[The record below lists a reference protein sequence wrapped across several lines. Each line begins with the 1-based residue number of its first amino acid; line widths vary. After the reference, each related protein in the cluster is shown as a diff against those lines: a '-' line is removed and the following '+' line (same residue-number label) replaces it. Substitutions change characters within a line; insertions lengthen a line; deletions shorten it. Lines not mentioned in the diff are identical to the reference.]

1 MNWIEQHNQ
10 RLADINSKRFQPPRK
25 EKILIFKG
33 GGYDGCIWEWNA
45 LFFEAGRPDEKQPF
59 VTGYK
64 GKDVIQT
71 LNSSKYGGKPYIRKL
86 LEDDDS
92 FLIRSW
98 WQWLEFCREYNAGF
112 VRKVAR
118 HAPFE
123 IPCEECKMLTS
134 PNEIFHWSYKGDG
147 GVGISYSGLFCY
159 DCIYK
164 KHQEEAD
171 KYWPRLSTKEKRKA
185 LKAWRKY
192 NDIETKPNQI
202 PDAHYFY
209 GEPEFY

>member
-10 RLADINSKRFQPPRK
+10 RLANINSKRFKPPRK

-45 LFFEAGRPDEKQPF
+45 LFFEAGRPDEKQPA
-59 VTGYK
+59 VSGYTGKEYLETFK
-64 GKDVIQT
+64 
-71 LNSSKYGGKPYIRKL
+71 SSNRTGIRNL
-86 LEDDDS
+86 LESDGS

-98 WQWLEFCREYNAGF
+98 KHWLEFCKEYNAGF
-112 VRKVAR
+112 VRNVAR
-118 HAPFE
+118 HVQFE
-123 IPCEECKMLTS
+123 IPCEECKLLTN
-134 PNEIFHWSYKGDG
+134 PDEIFHDGYKGDG
-147 GVGISYSGLFCY
+147 GIGISYSGLLCY
-159 DCIYK
+159 ECIDK

-185 LKAWRKY
+185 LKAWRQD
-192 NDIETKPNQI
+192 NGIETKPNQI
-202 PDAHYFY
+202 PEARYFY